1 MPGFAKV
8 LKPGQRWDVINFIRA
23 RAAGDLSR
31 QVGPTVSTAAAY
43 PVPDFAFEQD
53 GAQQTLR
60 RALEKG
66 PVLLVLFTPPAPA
79 ARLRQ
84 LAATAPRLAAAGL
97 HVITVGLG
105 PPAQNAAEGEA
116 PPFVVSVSPAVRA
129 ALSLFRLPGESGA
142 SELMLDRNG
151 DVRVRWNS
159 NAPGGLAPPATL
171 VAAAEQVARIA
182 VAAPSHAGH
191 AH

>member
-1 MPGFAKV
+1 
-8 LKPGQRWDVINFIRA
+8 VINFIRA
-23 RAAGDLSR
+23 RAAGDLAR
-31 QVGPTVSTAAAY
+31 RIGAKVSTAAAY

-53 GAQQTLR
+53 RGQQTLR
-60 RALEKG
+60 RVLEKG

-84 LAATAPRLAAAGL
+84 LAAAPRFAAAGL
-97 HVITVGLG
+97 QVIAVALG
-105 PPAQNAAEGEA
+105 SAAQNSAEGQA
-116 PPFVVSVSPAVRA
+116 APFVVGVSPAARA
-129 ALSLFRLPGESGA
+129 ALSLFRPPAESGE

-151 DVRVRWNS
+151 NVRARWNS

-171 VAAAEQVARIA
+171 AAGAEQVARIA

-191 AH
+191 VH